1 MNESVLVTMML
12 LFRDV
17 AVNLMEEEIEEDS
30 RDGDNSESMNLKK
43 RKKGTSS

>member
-1 MNESVLVTMML
+1 MNESVLVIMMV
-12 LFRDV
+12 LFHDV

-30 RDGDNSESMNLKK
+30 IDGDNSESMNLKK

>member
-1 MNESVLVTMML
+1 MNESVLVIMMV
-12 LFRDV
+12 LFHDV